1 MPRIVVLGGGVC
13 GLAAGLLLARDGHAV
28 TLLERDPAPVP
39 DSPEAAWEAWER
51 RGVAQFHQTHFL
63 QSRGRRV
70 LEDELPDVLDAFAA
84 AGAARFNAL
93 DRMPPGIADR
103 APRPGDDRF
112 ATLTGRR
119 TTLEHVLAG
128 TAAAQPGLTVRRGD
142 AAFELITRPGRAAP
156 HVVGVRTAAGEA
168 LGADLVVDAMGRGS
182 RMPQLAAAA
191 GGEPG
196 EEEAEDCG
204 FIYYTRFFRGP
215 AAPELRGPLLTPYG
229 SFSILTAP
237 ADSGTWSITVY
248 VASGDR
254 PLKRLR
260 HEAAWTA
267 LVRACPLQAH
277 WLDGEPISG
286 VLAMAGVLDRR
297 RAATPTVTGVAA
309 VGDAWAC
316 TNPSTGRGIAL
327 GLSHVAL
334 LRDTVRAHLGD
345 PDAFAEA
352 WRETTARELEPWYRA
367 TVAADRARL
376 AQMTADREGRV
387 LDPPGDRMGALGAAM
402 MRTMAHDAEVF
413 RAALEISNVLAHPR
427 EVFGRP
433 GFADRLLAL
442 AGEQRHA
449 GPPGPSREDLLALVA

>member
-119 TTLEHVLAG
+119 ATLEHVLAS
-128 TAAAQPGLTVRRGD
+128 TAEAQPGLTVRRGD

-204 FIYYTRFFRGP
+204 FIYYTRFFRGA

-297 RAATPTVTGVAA
+297 RAATPTRHGRRRRRRRVGVHEPVDRPRHRARA
-309 VGDAWAC
+309 D
-316 TNPSTGRGIAL
+316 
-327 GLSHVAL
+327 HVAL
-334 LRDTVRAHLGD
+334 LRDAVRAHLGD

-367 TVAADRARL
+367 TVATDRARL
-376 AQMTADREGRV
+376 AQMDGR
-387 LDPPGDRMGALGAAM
+387 PRRARPGAA
-402 MRTMAHDAEVF
+402 
-413 RAALEISNVLAHPR
+413 
-427 EVFGRP
+427 GRP
-433 GFADRLLAL
+433 GWARWA
-442 AGEQRHA
+442 R
-449 GPPGPSREDLLALVA
+449 P

>member
-1 MPRIVVLGGGVC
+1 MSGWEYRAAWGRRLGMPRIVVLGGGVC

-84 AGAARFNAL
+84 AGATRFNAL

-119 TTLEHVLAG
+119 TTLEHVLAR
-128 TAAAQPGLTVRRGD
+128 TAEAQPGLTVRRGA

-168 LGADLVVDAMGRGS
+168 LAADLVVDAMGRAS

-191 GGEPG
+191 GGKPG
-196 EEEAEDCG
+196 EEEAEGSG
-204 FIYYTRFFRGP
+204 FIYYTRFFRGA

-286 VLAMAGVLDRR
+286 VLAMGGVLDRR
-297 RAATPTVTGVAA
+297 RAATPTRHGRRRRGRRMGVHEPVDRPRHRARAEPRRAA
-309 VGDAWAC
+309 ARHGARHGSA
-316 TNPSTGRGIAL
+316 TPTRSRRPGARRRRASSSPGTARRSPRTGRG
-327 GLSHVAL
+327 S
-334 LRDTVRAHLGD
+334 
-345 PDAFAEA
+345 
-352 WRETTARELEPWYRA
+352 
-367 TVAADRARL
+367 
-376 AQMTADREGRV
+376 
-387 LDPPGDRMGALGAAM
+387 
-402 MRTMAHDAEVF
+402 
-413 RAALEISNVLAHPR
+413 PR
-427 EVFGRP
+427 
-433 GFADRLLAL
+433 
-442 AGEQRHA
+442 
-449 GPPGPSREDLLALVA
+449 

>member
-1 MPRIVVLGGGVC
+1 MLGGGVC
-13 GLAAGLLLARDGHAV
+13 GLAAGLMLARDGHAV

-39 DSPEAAWEAWER
+39 DSAEAAWEAWER
-51 RGVAQFHQTHFL
+51 RGVAQFHQTHYL
-63 QSRGRRV
+63 QSLGRRL
-70 LEDELPDVLDAFAA
+70 LEAELPDVLDAFAA
-84 AGAARFNAL
+84 AGATRFNAL

-103 APRPGDDRF
+103 ASQPGDERF

-119 TTLEHVLAG
+119 ATLEHVLA
-128 TAAAQPGLTVRRGD
+128 TAAEEQPGLIVRRGA
-142 AAFELITRPGRAAP
+142 AAFELLTRPGRVAP
-156 HVVGVRTAAGEA
+156 HVVGVRTDAGEA
-168 LGADLVVDAMGRGS
+168 LAADLVVDAMGRGS
-182 RMPQLAAAA
+182 RMPQLATAA

-204 FIYYTRFFRGP
+204 FIYYTRFFRGA
-215 AAPELRGPLLTPYG
+215 AAPELRGPLLTPFG

-237 ADSGTWSITVY
+237 GDAGTWSITVY
-248 VASGDR
+248 VGSGDR

-297 RAATPTVTGVAA
+297 RGATPTVTGVAA

-327 GLSHVAL
+327 GLAHVAL
-334 LRDTVRAHLGD
+334 LRDAVRAHLGD

-367 TVAADRARL
+367 TVATDRVRL
-376 AQMTADREGRV
+376 AQMTADREGRAP
-387 LDPPGDRMGALGAAM
+387 DPPAERMGALGAAM
-402 MRTMAHDAEVF
+402 LAVMGRDAEVF

-427 EVFGRP
+427 EVFARP
-433 GFADRLLAL
+433 GFSERLLAL
-442 AGEQRHA
+442 AEEPG
-449 GPPGPSREDLLALVA
+449 GPPLPGPSREDVLALVA